1 MNHVRS
7 ISASLATVLFVAT
20 GGFFYEANGKNTR
33 PLEQGL
39 QAIKSNAVAL
49 LQGGATLGAHRMN
62 VVKTEDAWCESYL
75 DEAYQPIEVS
85 PSPEETTVRSALRA
99 ADLKRLAQIYTDT
112 NSRYYKDG
120 QVLARVRTA
129 LDGVLDM
136 YQTPAAKA
144 GNWYYWLIGIP
155 GSLGA
160 VGLLLEND
168 LPPPQMERL
177 IQTLDAR
184 LGKMVLTGA
193 NASWEARNHIYLAL
207 LTGNEARLSEAARRV
222 VVDVRYGNDGG
233 VLEDYAY
240 VFHGRI
246 PYAGAYG
253 AGFAQTVAS
262 FIYLFNGTPW
272 HIESE
277 KVSLIE
283 NLLLEHTRW
292 YITGDRY
299 DIHING
305 RSYRNPLPAAQTVEA
320 LLLLSRCNSPR
331 SAELRA
337 ACKALI
343 AQGAGVTVPVA
354 SWADELMA
362 SDVQESSPS
371 GFRFWS
377 TAEMGAYKT
386 KDFHVGFRQ
395 YSDRMQD
402 YEFLTL
408 QGGDGWNLAMGAVWI
423 MRTDGAGSWYD
434 GADLST
440 DINLEFL
447 PSVTSREGVN
457 PINPIDKGID
467 HGGFG
472 GNFGTSPFSGGCGWR
487 TGGVSG
493 FILIPPYGDIVA
505 RKSLHFFPEGY
516 WAVGSGISA
525 TCPPAPGAGHVR
537 TTVLQWRPGSHDIQL
552 QVSGDRTE
560 NVSTDSRQMK
570 DVQWIW
576 IDGVG
581 MHFAEPVSVWH
592 RQQNGAVTIWLDHGL
607 APTDASYAFAVLPH
621 FSLEETMEFSRN
633 PTVEPLQADHL
644 AHVVGTSGEDRMSA
658 VFFEAGSFGSYTV
671 EQPLVLYHETGAK
684 GDVLSLQDPLHT
696 EGRLIVKSKLQGR
709 LTYHDPEVTVQPAS
723 NGRSV
728 IEVESKLGRIYRLGT
743 GGEGKQL
750 SPEPREDLAGLY
762 QFKVAAESTPKETV
776 LNFTLPPTWRKD
788 RFRIS
793 IHGRQGHHL
802 VYLDEVSDLE
812 VVSENA
818 VRYRWNRA
826 LDKESLATSKLNQ
839 RSGDF
844 RAWYETDLALAVSYF
859 SIPLFNESG
868 NVVKDPN
875 YVRDKDS
882 PIRQR

>member
-1 MNHVRS
+1 MNRARS
-7 ISASLATVLFVAT
+7 MSASIAAVLFVAAGSFSYAAT
-20 GGFFYEANGKNTR
+20 GGDAR
-33 PLEQGL
+33 LLEQGL
-39 QAIKSNAVAL
+39 QAIKSNAIAL
-49 LQGGATLGAHRMN
+49 LKGGATAGPHRMN

-75 DEAYQPIEVS
+75 TGAYQPIEID

-99 ADLKRLAQIYTDT
+99 ADLKRLAQIYTDP
-112 NSRYYKDG
+112 NSRYCKDG
-120 QVLARVRTA
+120 QVLARVCTA

-144 GNWYYWLIGIP
+144 GNWYHWLIAIP

-168 LPPPQMERL
+168 LPPPQMARL
-177 IQTLDAR
+177 IKTLDAR

-207 LTGNEARLSEAARRV
+207 LTGNETRLSEAARRV

-253 AGFAQTVAS
+253 TGFAQTVAS

-272 HIESE
+272 QIEPR

-305 RSYRNPLPAAQTVEA
+305 RSYRNPLPASQTVEA
-320 LLLLSRCNSPR
+320 LLLLSRCTSPK

-343 AQGAGVTVPVA
+343 SQGAGVTVSVA
-354 SWADELMA
+354 SWADELMV
-362 SDVQESSPS
+362 SDVQESFPS
-371 GFRFWS
+371 GFRFWY
-377 TAEMGAYKT
+377 TAEMGAYNT

-395 YSDRMQD
+395 YCNRMQD

-408 QGGDGWNLAMGAVWI
+408 KGGDGWNLAMGATWI

-440 DINLEFL
+440 DINMEFL
-447 PSVTSREGVN
+447 PSVTSREGAN
-457 PINPIDKGID
+457 PINPLDKGID

-505 RKSLHFFPEGY
+505 RKSLHFSPEGY
-516 WAVGSGISA
+516 WAIGSGISA
-525 TCPPAPGAGHVR
+525 TCTPAPGAGHVR
-537 TTVLQWRPGSHDIQL
+537 TTVLQWRPGARDIQL

-560 NVSTDSRQMK
+560 NVSTESQQLN
-570 DVQWIW
+570 DVKWIW

-581 MHFAEPVSVWH
+581 IHFAEPVSVWH
-592 RQQNGAVTIWLDHGL
+592 RQQNGAVTIWLDHGM
-607 APTDASYAFAVLPH
+607 APTNAAYAFAVLPH
-621 FSLEETMEFSRN
+621 SSLQETMEFSRN
-633 PTVEPLQADHL
+633 PAVKPLQTDHL
-644 AHVVGTSGEDRMSA
+644 AHVVGTPGAGRMSA
-658 VFFEAGSFGSYTV
+658 VFFEAGSFGSYSV
-671 EQPLVLYHETGAK
+671 EQPLVLYHETGAE
-684 GDVLSLQDPLHT
+684 GDVLCLQDPLHT
-696 EGRLIVKSKLQGR
+696 EKRLIVKSKLQGR
-709 LTYHDPEVTVQPAS
+709 LTYHDPEITVNPAS
-723 NGRSV
+723 NGYSV
-728 IEVESKLGRIYRLGT
+728 IEVDTKLGRIYRLGT
-743 GGEGKQL
+743 GGQGAQV

-776 LNFTLPPTWRKD
+776 LSFTLPPTWRKD
-788 RFRIS
+788 SFRIS

-802 VYLDEVSDLE
+802 VYLDEVCDME
-812 VVSENA
+812 VVSENV
-818 VRYRWNRA
+818 VRYRWTRA
-826 LDKESLATSKLNQ
+826 LDKANLATSKLNQ

-859 SIPLFNESG
+859 SIPFFNESG
-868 NVVKDPN
+868 DVVKDPKYILDMDN
-875 YVRDKDS
+875 PAR
-882 PIRQR
+882 RR